1 MELSRRL
8 FLQILGGAAVV
19 SSFNYQSWAQK
30 AARSPAQAQTPPWFA
45 PNPPPFPNFSDRN
58 HVIAEAQSISDRLEQ
73 YIKDWF
79 DGRVPARIP
88 NEILPQGYDPNDF
101 PTFTILRPEQITWR
115 EQWAVRE
122 AEEIN
127 FNGLRGGFPD
137 PHCTYALLP
146 TMLVPFGGKVILEGN
161 FPHCRF
167 FDLQVTPSFHP
178 EAYRYNGYTG
188 VGEVPIVDADI
199 EPQPGSQ
206 NPFRVGANRA
216 AIRRRY
222 RVEFEMAIGNPAEL
236 NAAFQPPYYRASGNR
251 RFGGAIQYQGAWGD
265 KQYRPWGH
273 GRGLWDHGSIWL
285 RYYAPD
291 KSKGIFA
298 GVGLPK
304 ITYRLAD
311 GRQFFIQADWSPFAA
326 RVNRRKP
333 VSWTL
338 PENPTNI
345 LGAREGW
352 NTQPGIFRV
361 IVEGFARGTGLAD
374 QAYVRALDKG
384 VAGRGE
390 DLPAPGNFEPSA
402 TSCTY
407 INYLVRGMSIDW
419 GKVIVITGKLPT
431 FPKTR
436 NGERTMTAAQSRYW
450 SLTSY
455 DPAFPDADGYGGAA
469 ITSVMDDE
477 LILDEQNR
485 YIIVYSWTW
494 TRPRNSQAANGV
506 TWKDWGPTGKQSLT
520 LRWLSVHPEWSFER
534 APNEQNLGWKGDWA
548 SLAYNKNL
556 VGNND
561 RSGFLSEFQPVI
573 HFMTKEEFEA
583 LGDGRI
589 NPQNIPVWNQA
600 NKR

>member
-8 FLQILGGAAVV
+8 FLQIFGTAAAT
-19 SSFNYQSWAQK
+19 SAISFDYPAWAQK
-30 AARSPAQAQTPPWFA
+30 TPRSATPTPPWFA
-45 PNPPPFPNFSDRN
+45 PKAPPFPNFTDRN
-58 HVIAEAQSISDRLEQ
+58 AVINEARRISDRLEQ

-88 NEILPQGYDPNDF
+88 NEILPQGYDNNDF
-101 PTFTILRPEQITWR
+101 QTFTLVRPENITAR
-115 EQWAVRE
+115 DQWAVRE

-127 FNGLRGGFPD
+127 FAGLRGSFPD
-137 PHCTYALLP
+137 PHCTYGLLP
-146 TMLVPFGGKVILEGN
+146 TMLVPFGGKVIVEGN
-161 FPHCRF
+161 FPYCRF
-167 FDLQVTPSFHP
+167 FDLQISPSFHP

-199 EPQPGSQ
+199 EPLPGSQ
-206 NPFRVGANRA
+206 NPFRVGANRR

-222 RVEFEMAIGNPAEL
+222 RVEFEMAFGNPAET
-236 NAAFQPPYYRASGNR
+236 NPQAFRPPYYRANGNR
-251 RFGGAIQYQGAWGD
+251 RIGGAIQYQGAWGEAGN
-265 KQYRPWGH
+265 RPWGH
-273 GRGLWDHGSIWL
+273 GRGLWDVGSLWL

-291 KSKGIFA
+291 KDKGAFA

-304 ITYRLAD
+304 ITYQLAD
-311 GRQFFIQADWSPFAA
+311 GRQFYIQADLSRFDA
-326 RVNRRKP
+326 RVNKRKP
-333 VSWTL
+333 VQWTL
-338 PENPTNI
+338 PENPT
-345 LGAREGW
+345 GANGAGEGW

-361 IVEGFARGTGLAD
+361 IVAGFARGTGLAD

-436 NGERTMTAAQSRYW
+436 DGERIMTAAQARYW
-450 SLTSY
+450 SLTTY
-455 DPAFPDADGYGGAA
+455 DPAFPDAEGYGGAA

-477 LILDEQNR
+477 LVLDEQNR
-485 YIIVYSWTW
+485 YIIVYSWSW
-494 TRPRNSQAANGV
+494 TRPRNSQIANGV
-506 TWKDWGPTGKQSLT
+506 TWKDWGPTGKQSMT

-534 APNEQNLGWKGDWA
+534 APNEQNLGWKGDWS
-548 SLAYNKNL
+548 SLSYNKNL
-556 VGNND
+556 VGNNN
-561 RSGFLSEFQPVI
+561 RGGFLQEFQPTI
-573 HFMTKEEFEA
+573 HFLTKEEFEA
-583 LGDGRI
+583 LGNGRI
-589 NPQNIPVWNQA
+589 NPANIPVWQ
-600 NKR
+600 